1 MSEQK
6 AKKIIEDATLY
17 FDEMARALEKSII
30 EEYCSKC
37 PKSKGKEGCEL
48 LPRETVFALFDGIWN
63 GLISWASNS
72 SLSLEE
78 WWPALVCFCLSTHR
92 EKAYHKV
99 IEQRVHETYCR
110 GR

>member
-37 PKSKGKEGCEL
+37 PKSKG
-48 LPRETVFALFDGIWN
+48 
-63 GLISWASNS
+63 S
-72 SLSLEE
+72 
-78 WWPALVCFCLSTHR
+78 
-92 EKAYHKV
+92 
-99 IEQRVHETYCR
+99 
-110 GR
+110 